1 VTTYIT
7 VEQAAE
13 LLLCSVRT
21 VHERTRRRELPC
33 RRLPG
38 ARRILFLPEEL
49 EAFVEAGGALE
60 LEVHEGL
67 RGGFVV
73 RPKAGVSA

>member
-1 VTTYIT
+1 MTKYIT

-21 VHERTRRRELPC
+21 VHDRTRRRELPM

-38 ARRILFLPEEL
+38 TRRILFVPEEI
-49 EAFVEAGGALE
+49 EAFVDSGGTLP
-60 LEVHEGL
+60 LEVIEGP

-73 RPKAGVSA
+73 RPKGTA